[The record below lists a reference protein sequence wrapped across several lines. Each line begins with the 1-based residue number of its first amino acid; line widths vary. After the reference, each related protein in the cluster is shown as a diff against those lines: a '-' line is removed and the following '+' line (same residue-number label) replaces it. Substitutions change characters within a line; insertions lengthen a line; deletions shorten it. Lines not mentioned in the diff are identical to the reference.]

1 MIEPVRRA
9 LAALLPVALLALGT
23 VVVLAPP
30 AHADLEDFAS
40 YQPESRCSPRPKP
53 GSVYLSTWLV
63 KHYGG
68 SRGRIGSACSK
79 SVSEHQEGRAVDWTN
94 DATTKAARKRVAAF
108 MDDAF
113 GPDHRDRPA
122 ALARRMGIMY
132 VIWDDRIYSAWNGF
146 EPEKYLSSSCT
157 KLKTCSK
164 TLRHRDHVH
173 VSLTRQ
179 GGFGKTSF
187 FDGRVEKDKK
197 DTKKDGKGG
206 NG

>member
-30 AHADLEDFAS
+30 ARADLEDFAS

-53 GSVYLSTWLV
+53 GAVYLSTWLV

-68 SRGRIGSACSK
+68 SRGRIGASCTP

-108 MDDAF
+108 MDDVF

-132 VIWDDRIYSAWNGF
+132 VIWDDHIYSAWDGF
-146 EPEKYLSSSCT
+146 EPRKYLSSSCP
-157 KLKTCSK
+157 KIKKCSK

-173 VSLTRQ
+173 VSLSRSAAR
-179 GGFGKTSF
+179 GRTSWF
-187 FDGRVEKDKK
+187 AGRLP
-197 DTKKDGKGG
+197 
-206 NG
+206 